1 MSISKKVFGLALGAV
16 LATNVG
22 SASAQQAAP
31 ADDDKAEELLF
42 KIHDITPVEN
52 REGEVIACDF
62 NTTFYNR
69 SGYNLKEAMLDFTW
83 KDTSLEDV
91 IKQEKEEDAE
101 KQNRNANRAYSE
113 TERRTSKDVNIMIEV
128 PAIKPYKQVTV
139 NNRINTDRCFL
150 LIEKVD
156 FSVKSC
162 SAEGLAG
169 GRSPAALPGEVPA
182 AGCLNMFLP
191 KTRSITL
198 TLRK

>member
-101 KQNRNANRAYSE
+101 NRTAMQTAPIRK
-113 TERRTSKDVNIMIEV
+113 RKD
-128 PAIKPYKQVTV
+128 
-139 NNRINTDRCFL
+139 
-150 LIEKVD
+150 
-156 FSVKSC
+156 
-162 SAEGLAG
+162 
-169 GRSPAALPGEVPA
+169 ALQ
-182 AGCLNMFLP
+182 
-191 KTRSITL
+191 KT
-198 TLRK
+198 